1 MTCAGIQT
9 DRADYA
15 AIAWIDAFERIGGR
29 VWSDGRMFAL
39 TPPAEADMD
48 LGPPDDLMA
57 VVRVA
62 YTRHRRCMGLE
73 PNPA

>member
-1 MTCAGIQT
+1 MTWREEPTAQ
-9 DRADYA
+9 DDYA

-39 TPPAEADMD
+39 TPPAETDVDVA
-48 LGPPDDLMA
+48 PPADLMA

-62 YTRHRRCMGLE
+62 ANRYRRSMGLDPE
-73 PNPA
+73 QR